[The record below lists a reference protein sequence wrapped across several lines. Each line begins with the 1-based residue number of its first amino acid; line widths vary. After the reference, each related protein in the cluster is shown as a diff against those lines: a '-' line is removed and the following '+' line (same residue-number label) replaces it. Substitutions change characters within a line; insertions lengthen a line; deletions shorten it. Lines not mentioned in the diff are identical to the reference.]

1 MSSKNIRNGMIFFSI
16 ETLFFILVF
25 LFLILEEN
33 LSILSVL
40 GAILALSIV
49 LSKIEVLK
57 TILTESL
64 SIYKIPAI
72 VYGILFILV
81 LPILLKNH
89 PYQIFILFNAG
100 LFALLALGL
109 NWQIGSTNIVNFAT
123 GASFATGAYTAALLA
138 VNLGWSFWILLPIS
152 GLAAAIIGFILGL
165 PCMKTKSYYL
175 SLVTIAF
182 TLIVYLLLNNLDCLG
197 GPDGI
202 SGIPFPHIGSYSF
215 GSPIRILGLE
225 IPFQANFY
233 YLSVLLVAITFIVD
247 RRFRYSKVGLAWN
260 AIRNDEVAAA
270 CQGINVTYSKL
281 MSFCSNFFFDG
292 ITGALFAFSMSHIS
306 PESFNFNVSV
316 TVVAIVIVGGMDNA
330 VGVLVGSFLMI
341 IIPEKFQIF
350 QDYRM
355 WIFGFIILLMLRLRP
370 KGLFPQ
376 TIRRYN

>member
-1 MSSKNIRNGMIFFSI
+1 MGSKYTLNGIIFFSV
-16 ETLFFILVF
+16 ETLFFLLVF

-40 GAILALSIV
+40 GAIVALSIA
-49 LSKIEVLK
+49 LTKIEALK
-57 TILTESL
+57 AIVIKSL
-64 SIYKIPAI
+64 SAYKIPAV
-72 VYGILFILV
+72 VYGIIFVLA
-81 LPILLKNH
+81 LPILLKSH

-138 VNLGWSFWILLPIS
+138 VNLGWPFWILLPIS
-152 GLAAAIIGFILGL
+152 GLTAAIIGFILGL

-182 TLIVYLLLNNLDCLG
+182 TLIVYLFLNNLDCFG

-215 GSPIRILGLE
+215 GSPIKFFGLE

-233 YLSVLLVAITFIVD
+233 YLTVLLVAITFIVD

-270 CQGINVTYSKL
+270 CQGINVTFYKL

-316 TVVAIVIVGGMDNA
+316 TAVAIVIVGGLDNP

-355 WIFGFIILLMLRLRP
+355 LIFGFIILLMLRLRP

-376 TIRRYN
+376 TIRRYS